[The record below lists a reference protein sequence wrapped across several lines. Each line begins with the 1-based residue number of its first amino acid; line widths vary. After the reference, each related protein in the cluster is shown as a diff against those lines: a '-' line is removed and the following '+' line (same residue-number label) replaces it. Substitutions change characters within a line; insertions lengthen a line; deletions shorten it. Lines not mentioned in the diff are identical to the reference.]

1 MHSHLGSRLPAQV
14 SSALAALLEL
24 SGKHAEL
31 LQGYSAF
38 LTNILEYVED
48 FTSAQL
54 MQVRCRNEP
63 DWRVCHSQN
72 VMYIVDTCSRRFAS
86 FSAGWP

>member
-1 MHSHLGSRLPAQV
+1 MLRALHSHLGSRLPTQV
-14 SSALAALLEL
+14 SGALVALLEL

-31 LQGYSAF
+31 LLGYSAF

-54 MQVRCRNEP
+54 LQVHFRIS
-63 DWRVCHSQN
+63 WL
-72 VMYIVDTCSRRFAS
+72 TLLK
-86 FSAGWP
+86 